1 MRKTR
6 VKNQNCPVK
15 VHFNQTFS
23 NTTKFS
29 LSLTIELLKKCKHLL
44 QACQDEEGV
53 DGWCE
58 GQVGLEE
65 RNSKGV
71 HQTIFSKITIFVKLI
86 IFFKI
91 TIFSK
96 LIIFSKKIIF
106 VIQDCDETFAK
117 ERDWAL
123 SYGSQIRDASE
134 KFSAVISARLRLIQQ
149 LGHLSGALSI
159 TVAGSQHF
167 HPGLWTNFPS
177 KRKRGGQWGLQQA
190 HKRIFRLHRDYKGE
204 KCFS

>member
-1 MRKTR
+1 M
-6 VKNQNCPVK
+6 
-15 VHFNQTFS
+15 
-23 NTTKFS
+23 
-29 LSLTIELLKKCKHLL
+29 

-65 RNSKGV
+65 RNSKGG
-71 HQTIFSKITIFVKLI
+71 HQTIFSKII
-86 IFFKI
+86 IFSKI

-96 LIIFSKKIIF
+96 LMIFSKVIIF

-123 SYGSQIRDASE
+123 TYGSQIRDASE
-134 KFSAVISARLRLIQQ
+134 KFSAVVSARLRLIRQ
-149 LGHLSGALSI
+149 LGHLAGALSI
-159 TVAGSQHF
+159 TVAGSQYF
-167 HPGLWTNFPS
+167 HPGLGNNFPS
-177 KRKRGGQWGLQQA
+177 LKRKRGGQWGLQQA